1 MLHTCKMTLKGLQ
14 YERLLTRENRQCQ
27 VQQSGRKRPRWCN
40 FYKIKSSLGN
50 DKSFGSYQWYTI
62 LHRFL
67 FGWNWFENNYAFFVS
82 PVENSLSYSWHRHCT
97 AFTQRQSNQTSLYRQ
112 WSSPDTVAS
121 GAWWF
126 QEQLQKQGVNY
137 ACPPDPN
144 YGQCCSNTRLI
155 KATHTRTIDHFV
167 RYLCTLWCTGALW
180 YAWTLWY
187 ARTLWYAWTRMAA
200 SDTQLIAT
208 LSPAAWPNEKQ
219 TLPNLWLLFAA
230 NAGSCFSWSRSV
242 EAVHG
247 LRALFGDAW

>member
-1 MLHTCKMTLKGLQ
+1 MTLHCIYSKAISADVILS
-14 YERLLTRENRQCQ
+14 T
-27 VQQSGRKRPRWCN
+27 
-40 FYKIKSSLGN
+40 
-50 DKSFGSYQWYTI
+50 TI
-62 LHRFL
+62 I
-67 FGWNWFENNYAFFVS
+67 S
-82 PVENSLSYSWHRHCT
+82 RHCRQRRLVISGT
-97 AFTQRQSNQTSLYRQ
+97 APETGRQLRLPSR
-112 WSSPDTVAS
+112 PH
-121 GAWWF
+121 
-126 QEQLQKQGVNY
+126 
-137 ACPPDPN
+137 

-242 EAVHG
+242 EAAHG